1 MNETKISPMLIP
13 GKASGQPIG
22 LGGIFILFIIGLY
35 VDILMNTFVMID
47 ILSYD
52 LTKANL
58 FILTIIFIFLTN
70 EVVMSAFIL
79 YFVFRRNIIFR
90 KLYLIQTCI
99 FAVCYI
105 FLFSVNMPI
114 FSILMRILW
123 TLYLFRSVQVK
134 NTFIGIKSISETLS
148 DTETTVY

>member
-22 LGGIFILFIIGLY
+22 LGGIFILFIIGLC